1 MDTETRFAVC
11 VKNTGYPVSLELRK
25 VYAVLDDPDAEQ
37 DGMIRIVDE
46 SGEDYLYDSARF
58 VVVSVPI
65 VDAHALLEA
74 MESPVATHR

>member
-11 VKNTGYPVSLELRK
+11 VNHTGYPVSLDLLK
-25 VYAVLDDPDAEQ
+25 VYTVLDDPDAEQ

-58 VVVSVPI
+58 VVVSVPS
-65 VDAHALLEA
+65 VDANALLQA
-74 MESPVATHR
+74 MEIPATAHR